1 VRWHDSEIALSV
13 QCEGFVTYSIRGM
26 GRLRCKVVRDRS
38 RITHSSYVTYSKP
51 DTAHEAGHASTIKH
65 EQKKIYS

>member
-1 VRWHDSEIALSV
+1 M
-13 QCEGFVTYSIRGM
+13 YSIRGM

-38 RITHSSYVTYSKP
+38 RITHSSYVTYSNP